1 MDDIKDVS
9 VCPCSE
15 SLYIKPMKINYK
27 QNGIQKAWDAMKVHD
42 SVVIV
47 VYNKTRNVFV
57 LVKQFRP
64 AIYLT
69 CAEPEEKDG
78 VTIID
83 TSKYPGSLGVTYEL
97 CAGIIDKNHSTQEIA
112 QMELLEECG
121 YKVPL
126 DSIEM
131 VASYRNGVGT
141 TGAVQTMFFVEVT
154 DAMKV
159 GEGGAVA
166 QEGELIDVIE
176 VPVKEGR
183 DFIKNE
189 KYNIPLPVLFGINWF
204 YENKSSQY
212 C

>member
-1 MDDIKDVS
+1 MDEIEDVHVS
-9 VCPCSE
+9 PCTE

-27 QNGIQKAWDAMKVHD
+27 QNHEIHSRDIIKEHD
-42 SVVIV
+42 DVVIL
-47 VYNKTRNVFV
+47 VYNKTRKVFV

-69 CAEPEEKDG
+69 CAEMEEKDG
-78 VTIID
+78 QTVID

-121 YKVPL
+121 YKVAL
-126 DSIEM
+126 DSIEK

-141 TGAVQTMFFVEVT
+141 TGSMQTMYFVEVT

-159 GEGGAVA
+159 GEGGGVA
-166 QEGELIDVIE
+166 QEGEMIE
-176 VPVKEGR
+176 VVDIPVKEGR
-183 DFIKNE
+183 DFLKNE
-189 KYNIPLPVLFGINWF
+189 KYNIPLPVLFGINWY
-204 YENKSSQY
+204 YENKASQD
-212 C
+212 